1 MKTNLT
7 QITKRTLLLL
17 KTKGRE
23 LKRTR
28 LASIHRRR
36 RRSLTISPQD
46 AILPHIAPPTT
57 AETHGP
63 LVRIGLALAEWS
75 ERWFPDPLVFALAG
89 VIVVFLAGTASGES
103 PSALA
108 VQAGR
113 SFWSLIPF
121 TMQMV
126 MVIIGGYVVASTPF
140 VRGAI
145 RRIASLPRTPRAAV
159 ALVALFAML
168 TSLLSWGLSLIF
180 SGLLVREMAQRVR
193 GLDYRAAGGAAYIG
207 LGTVSMLGLS
217 SSAAM
222 LMAT

>member
-1 MKTNLT
+1 MPRLT
-7 QITKRTLLLL
+7 PSAT
-17 KTKGRE
+17 
-23 LKRTR
+23 
-28 LASIHRRR
+28 S
-36 RRSLTISPQD
+36 
-46 AILPHIAPPTT
+46 
-57 AETHGP
+57 ETHGP
-63 LVRIGLALAEWS
+63 LVRTGLALAEWS

-89 VIVVFLAGTASGES
+89 VVIVFLAGVATGES
-103 PSALA
+103 PTALA

-126 MVIIGGYVVASTPF
+126 MVIIGGYVVASTPL

-145 RRIASLPRTPRAAV
+145 RRIASLPGTPCGAV
-159 ALVALFAML
+159 ALIALFAML

-180 SGLLVREMAQRVR
+180 SGLLVREMAQRVQ

-222 LMAT
+222 LMATPSSIPP